1 MIDGAARLR
10 KQYIDDYAKLQ
21 AKREELRKR
30 LHAEG
35 KALLGEETQA
45 RKLGWRLFDASGK
58 YTKEPK

>member
-10 KQYIDDYAKLQ
+10 KQFIDDYAKLQ

-35 KALLGEETQA
+35 KALLGEEALA
-45 RKLGWRLFDASGK
+45 RKSGWQIFNPAGK
-58 YTKEPK
+58 YTKGSK

>member
-35 KALLGEETQA
+35 KALLGEENAA
-45 RKLGWRLFDASGK
+45 RKSGWQIWSAAGK
-58 YTKEPK
+58 YTKGSK